1 MRTNIRENKAVS
13 QVSLLKECRHPKI
26 VKVAITG
33 EKIIAFLSDRREI
46 SIPLDW
52 LTDKQPVTKSQLV
65 NYQIW
70 DDYEVYWPDL
80 KEIIGV
86 ETFTEGLLGACC
98 EYH

>member
-46 SIPLDW
+46 SIPLD
-52 LTDKQPVTKSQLV
+52 
-65 NYQIW
+65 
-70 DDYEVYWPDL
+70 
-80 KEIIGV
+80 
-86 ETFTEGLLGACC
+86 
-98 EYH
+98 